1 MTSTE
6 LLPIGSVAASTGVS
20 VSAVRYYEDI
30 GMISAVVRV
39 GGKRR
44 FHSDTIGRV
53 SFIRRA
59 QEVGFSLEEVRLI
72 LDDEAGGWLDVVE
85 DKIDE
90 LARRRRRLDLMIA
103 MLKEMR
109 DCGCD
114 AVASCPRSDDF
125 TLEPAASADPTSTVV
140 L

>member
-6 LLPIGSVAASTGVS
+6 LLPIGSVAASTGAS

-30 GMISAVVRV
+30 GMISAARRV

-44 FHSDTIGRV
+44 FHPETVGRV
-53 SFIRRA
+53 NFIRRA
-59 QEVGFSLEEVRLI
+59 KEVGFSLGEVRSI
-72 LDDEAGGWLDVVE
+72 LDDEAGGWSDVVD

-90 LARRRRRLDLMIA
+90 LGRRRARLDLMIA
-103 MLKEMR
+103 MLVEIR

-114 AVASCPRSDDF
+114 AVVSCPRADDF
-125 TLEPAASADPTSTVV
+125 ELESSPSVATP
-140 L
+140 